1 MEKPRVTAT
10 DRLSN
15 VIEVVQMVR
24 RSGMLSVERGAGSI
38 LEVGEIYFVLGNP
51 VYASLSG
58 LRGREAL
65 AALGHWGPCRFA
77 FDTDAPKPPTNIA
90 ATDPSQKSRPSD
102 PGVWPR
108 EAAPA
113 YSSSSVHTT
122 GRISEGSGRWAL
134 QANTDGLARPGSIPH
149 NISPSQTR
157 AFTSSQSGMLGRQGG
172 PPTPH
177 DGTSALGRR
186 PRRAP
191 DVRDLMTVVTA
202 HNLSR
207 NHRTVLLLA
216 DGEHTILDL
225 ARLSSKSVDEITVL
239 LADLEVR
246 GLVYYYA
253 TDQS

>member
-1 MEKPRVTAT
+1 MG
-10 DRLSN
+10 
-15 VIEVVQMVR
+15 R

-38 LEVGEIYFVLGNP
+38 LEVGEIYFVSGSP
-51 VYASLSG
+51 IYASLSG

-65 AALGHWGPCRFA
+65 AALAHWGPCRFA
-77 FDTDAPKPPTNIA
+77 FDADASKPPANIA
-90 ATDPSQKSRPSD
+90 ATDPFQKSRPSD

-108 EAAPA
+108 ESTPA
-113 YSSSSVHTT
+113 YSSSSIHTT
-122 GRISEGSGRWAL
+122 GQLSGGSGRWAL
-134 QANTDGLARPGSIPH
+134 QSNTGSLTRPGSIPH
-149 NISPSQTR
+149 NISPSQTWPS
-157 AFTSSQSGMLGRQGG
+157 TSSQSGLLDQQGRAA
-172 PPTPH
+172 PTPH
-177 DGTSALGRR
+177 DASSLRRR

-239 LADLEVR
+239 LTDLEIR
-246 GLVYYYA
+246 GLVYYYT
-253 TDQS
+253 TDRS